1 MTDSSAALLSET
13 IEALSPEQYATLIE
27 TLSEQG
33 LADEAVSLDAETDEA
48 TLAAI
53 AGVVWDCLGGDE

>member
-1 MTDSSAALLSET
+1 MTDSPAALLSET
-13 IEALSPEQYATLIE
+13 IEALNPEQYETLIE

-33 LADEAVSLDAETDEA
+33 LADDTVNLDAETDEA

-53 AGVVWDCLGGDE
+53 AEVIWDCLGGDE